1 MSAPPD
7 RSPLKVLFVVDG
19 LWVGG
24 TERSLAE
31 LLPALVKDGIRP
43 LVACFQRC
51 PEEGVEAEVL
61 AAGHDVRFLPSRSL
75 PAQVRALRRL
85 LEEERPAI
93 LHSSLFR
100 ANLVARLAGVGRP
113 VRVLN
118 SLVNTPYV
126 AARFRDPRIRPL
138 KLRLV
143 QLVDRLT
150 GRMLADHFHAVSN
163 AAKEMAVASLG
174 LPAARI
180 TVVERGRD
188 PGRLGRPGAER
199 RRAARRSLGVAE
211 DDELL
216 VSVGRQDFQ
225 KGQEHLLRAVALL
238 APSRP
243 RLRLLLAG
251 RTGSATQRLVQLREE
266 LGLDDRVRMLGH
278 RQDLPEILAAADLF
292 VFPSLFEGLPGAVI
306 EAEALALPVVATDIP
321 AVREVVEPDRNA
333 LLVPTAS
340 SVELA
345 DAVCRLLDDPRRLAE
360 FAARSREIFEERFL
374 LARSSDAMIRLYR
387 EMAA

>member
-1 MSAPPD
+1 M
-7 RSPLKVLFVVDG
+7 
-19 LWVGG
+19 
-24 TERSLAE
+24 
-31 LLPALVKDGIRP
+31 
-43 LVACFQRC
+43 
-51 PEEGVEAEVL
+51 
-61 AAGHDVRFLPSRSL
+61 
-75 PAQVRALRRL
+75 
-85 LEEERPAI
+85 
-93 LHSSLFR
+93 
-100 ANLVARLAGVGRP
+100 
-113 VRVLN
+113 
-118 SLVNTPYV
+118 
-126 AARFRDPRIRPL
+126 
-138 KLRLV
+138 
-143 QLVDRLT
+143 
-150 GRMLADHFHAVSN
+150 
-163 AAKEMAVASLG
+163 
-174 LPAARI
+174 
-180 TVVERGRD
+180 
-188 PGRLGRPGAER
+188 
-199 RRAARRSLGVAE
+199 AE